1 VASRPTVWSQIVS
14 RYGNQQSTFSKLR
27 QPKLFTITHVLSAVS
42 NLGQTGKLLNCK
54 NWSIEIHYQR
64 RRNQEVL
71 MSDALKHEI
80 LVVDDDPAIRDSL
93 ALVLQ

>member
-1 VASRPTVWSQIVS
+1 MVAAHSERHVIVVCGVRSHSVASRPTVWSQIVS

-54 NWSIEIHYQR
+54 NWSIEIHCR
-64 RRNQEVL
+64 
-71 MSDALKHEI
+71 
-80 LVVDDDPAIRDSL
+80 
-93 ALVLQ
+93 